1 MNIDENM
8 INKRIEYP
16 FSAIV
21 GQEKMKKALML
32 NAINFNIGGVLIRG
46 QKGTAKS
53 TAVRALANLL
63 PEISVVEG
71 CKFHCD
77 PNNVKSL
84 CDECSEK
91 LKKEGALPSVKR
103 KMKVVTLPLGATEDR
118 VVGTLDIEHA
128 IKKGE
133 KIFEPGILADAHRGI
148 LYVDEVNLLDDH
160 LVDILLDS
168 AAMGINYVQR
178 EGVAYSHPAKFIL
191 IGTMNPEEGEL
202 RPQLLDRFGL
212 CVSVEGIREQTQR
225 VDVMQRHMS
234 FEDNPLNFLAEW
246 ENKEKELG
254 ITIAKAKVLFP
265 NVKYDT
271 DILELIASISVDMDV
286 DGHRADIFML
296 KTAQTLAAYYEHQV
310 ITDDDVREAAE
321 LVLSH
326 RMRKKP
332 FQEPEI
338 NEDKLDESMKNH
350 QQKKKPENKELKSQE
365 QAQAP
370 EEQGQ
375 ENNEQKEPEGDSG
388 EELFQSNEP
397 YRVKKISLDKEM
409 KVISG
414 TGRRSESG
422 SDSKTGRY
430 VKNRIPNGKTNDIAF
445 DATLRASSVHQLN
458 RDKNGKAVAI
468 ESTDIREKV
477 RKKKVGNT
485 ILFVVDS
492 SGSMGV
498 NKRMQETKTA
508 IFSLLVDAYQK
519 RDRVGM
525 VVFKQNEAE
534 LILPPTSSVELAKKQ
549 LETIPTGGKTPLSK
563 GLYAGLQ
570 CLSQEMKK
578 QKDIKPLMIILSDG
592 KANVSMEQGKNP
604 FDEAK
609 QIASGI
615 KEANISSLVINT
627 ETGMLKFGR
636 MEKLSEILDGKYF
649 HLEDLKAE
657 SIVASVKET
666 INQ

>member
-1 MNIDENM
+1 M
-8 INKRIEYP
+8 IEKRIEYP
-16 FSAIV
+16 FTAIV

-32 NAINFNIGGVLIRG
+32 NAINFHIGGVLIRG

-63 PEISVVEG
+63 PEIPVVEG
-71 CKFHCD
+71 CRFNCD
-77 PNNVKSL
+77 PDNVESL

-91 LKKEGALPSVKR
+91 LKKKGTLPAVKR
-103 KMKVVTLPLGATEDR
+103 KMKVVNLPLGATEDR

-133 KIFEPGILADAHRGI
+133 KIFEPGILAEAHRGI

-168 AAMGINYVQR
+168 AAMGVNYVQR
-178 EGVAYSHPAKFIL
+178 EGVAYCHPARFIL

-212 CVSVEGIREQTQR
+212 CISVEGIQEQSQR
-225 VDVMQRHMS
+225 VDIMERQIK
-234 FEDNPLNFLAEW
+234 FENSPLDFIEEW
-246 ENKEKELG
+246 ERNEKELSM
-254 ITIAKAKVLFP
+254 TIAKAKVFSP
-265 NVKYDT
+265 NVKYDSSV
-271 DILELIASISVDMDV
+271 LELIAGISVDMGV

-296 KTAQTLAAYYEHQV
+296 KTAQTLAAYHEHKM
-310 ITDDDVREAAE
+310 ITKEDVREAAE

-332 FQEPEI
+332 FQEPEV
-338 NEDKLDESMKNH
+338 NTDKLDESMKNH
-350 QQKKKPENKELKSQE
+350 QQKKKPDNNELKHQEQSQASAQPENKNNGQQE
-365 QAQAP
+365 P
-370 EEQGQ
+370 G
-375 ENNEQKEPEGDSG
+375 ENTG
-388 EELFQSNEP
+388 EEMFQAGEP
-397 YRVKKISLDKEM
+397 YSVKKISLDKEI
-409 KVISG
+409 KIISG
-414 TGRRSESG
+414 TGRRSESR
-422 SDSKTGRY
+422 SDNKTGKY
-430 VKNRIPNGKTNDIAF
+430 VKNRVPKGKTSDIAF
-445 DATLRASSVHQLN
+445 DATLRASAPFQST
-458 RDKNGKAVAI
+458 REKNGNAVAI
-468 ESTDIREKV
+468 ETADIREKV

-498 NKRMQETKTA
+498 NKRMRETKTA

-525 VVFKQNEAE
+525 VVFKQNDAE

-549 LETIPTGGKTPLSK
+549 LESIPTGGKTPLSK

-570 CLSQEMKK
+570 CLTLELKK
-578 QKDIKPLMIILSDG
+578 QKNIKPLLILLSDG
-592 KANVSMEQGKNP
+592 KANVSMDPDKNP

-609 QIASGI
+609 QLASGI
-615 KEANISSLVINT
+615 KEAGITSIVINT
-627 ETGMLKFGR
+627 ESGLLKFGK
-636 MEKLSEILDGKYF
+636 METLSEILGAKYF
-649 HLEDLKAE
+649 HLEDLKADMII
-657 SIVASVKET
+657 STIKQIVE
-666 INQ
+666 N

>member
-1 MNIDENM
+1 MID
-8 INKRIEYP
+8 KRIEYP
-16 FSAIV
+16 FTAIV

-63 PEISVVEG
+63 PEISVVDG
-71 CKFHCD
+71 CLFNCD
-77 PNNVKSL
+77 PDNEKSL
-84 CDECSEK
+84 CDDCSQK
-91 LKKEGALPSVKR
+91 LKKEGGLPVIKR
-103 KMKVVTLPLGATEDR
+103 KMKVVNLPLGATEDR
-118 VVGTLDIEHA
+118 VTGTLDIEHA

-133 KIFEPGILADAHRGI
+133 KIFEPGILAEAHRGI

-160 LVDILLDS
+160 LVDVLLDS

-178 EGVAYSHPAKFIL
+178 EGVAYSHPARFIL

-212 CVSVEGIREQTQR
+212 CVSVEGIQEQSQR
-225 VDVMQRHMS
+225 VDIMERHVG
-234 FEDNPLNFLAEW
+234 FENNPHDFITEW
-246 ENKEKELG
+246 DKSEKELSMV
-254 ITIAKAKVLFP
+254 IARAKMLFS
-265 NVKYDT
+265 NVKYDNN
-271 DILELIASISVDMDV
+271 ILELIADISIDMGV

-296 KTAQTLAAYYEHQV
+296 KTAQTLAAYHEHKM
-310 ITDDDVREAAE
+310 ITDEDVREAAE

-332 FQEPEI
+332 FQEPEV
-338 NEDKLDESMKNH
+338 NNDKLDESMKNH
-350 QQKKKPENKELKSQE
+350 QQKKKPENKELKQQQQNHSPQPAE
-365 QAQAP
+365 QK
-370 EEQGQ
+370 
-375 ENNEQKEPEGDSG
+375 NNEQKESGEPAG
-388 EELFQSNEP
+388 EELFQTGEP
-397 YRVKKISLDKEM
+397 YRVKKITLDKET
-409 KVISG
+409 KIITGS
-414 TGRRSESG
+414 GRRSESA
-422 SDSKTGRY
+422 SDTRTGKYIKSRIPKGKTGD
-430 VKNRIPNGKTNDIAF
+430 VAF
-445 DATLRASSVHQLN
+445 DATLLASSPYQSK
-458 RDKNGKAVAI
+458 RSKNGNAVAI
-468 ESTDIREKV
+468 ETSDIREKV

-549 LETIPTGGKTPLSK
+549 LESIPTGGKTPLSK
-563 GLYAGLQ
+563 GLHTGLD
-570 CLSQEMKK
+570 CLTRELKK
-578 QKDIKPLMIILSDG
+578 QKNIKPLMILLSDG
-592 KANVSMEQGKNP
+592 KANVSINQDKNP

-609 QIASGI
+609 QVAAGI
-615 KEANISSLVINT
+615 KEAGINSIVINT
-627 ETGMLKFGR
+627 ESGILKFGR
-636 MEKLSEILDGKYF
+636 MEIISEILDAKYY
-649 HLEDLKAE
+649 HLEDLKADT
-657 SIVASVKET
+657 IVSFVNRTLTNE
-666 INQ
+666 NSS